1 MSAPPDV
8 IEERKVFNGTA
19 YIAVTL
25 AAAATWMLVSNWHL
39 HLSSLLG
46 FGPAA
51 WMLGLAGI
59 CAGLALGALL
69 MNRLLPRI
77 TAPHGVFAVVQA
89 AVALQAV
96 YGFDLFELLRGLLQ
110 DGALAST
117 AAGQW
122 ALAWVYIL
130 PAPLLLGAAHALFLP
145 IVVRGR
151 GDPASALARHWQC
164 LLLGLLAGAAGQA
177 FLEYRYGAFGVWQAA
192 GGLSAAAGLLCWAL
206 RHRFPDIRPAAPLVV
221 TDEPPAPA
229 SLWLLPASLGLA
241 FALWSVVLHH
251 MLLLA
256 FGPTERFALTFITA
270 ALLALFAGSLG
281 RGRSG
286 SGIVGSMP
294 LALAA
299 VIIALT
305 AYAPEPLLTYLPQ
318 LRNNLTTAPLDYLLF
333 ALVCGGLT
341 LLLAIPGALLLRPLP
356 AAARQLWIR
365 YQEGSFGVAAASALL
380 GLAFGLWLARFIVLP
395 HLGLQLSLAVAL
407 ALPLL
412 LALAYAPRR
421 LLMLPLVA
429 AALAAVML
437 KPPTDPMLL
446 LSAPFT
452 VSPPPPEESRV
463 SYLRHG
469 AAKTTA
475 AVGVPLGLEL
485 SEYGLTQEV
494 AAAGLETGGV
504 GTSLQAETVAGMLPL
519 LYQPQAASAAVL
531 GVGTGRMAEML
542 LLGAGMQQVDVVES
556 DHVAVMQARGLPLSR
571 AAFADERLRM
581 HQRDPRAFMLAQ
593 AERSYDAIVIDATTP
608 SLGDH
613 AAMHSQ
619 ELYQLLASRLAEQG
633 VLIQHLAIDRLGP
646 EVLVAL
652 AKAVSAAFPDF
663 HLFQPQD
670 NVLLLVAANDPAA
683 ISLLRAGSFARLRAP
698 SGAPQLGI
706 PNIFAL
712 ESMLL
717 LERSAIAPLLD
728 TYQDV
733 PPSSDFF
740 PAAGWKFDLDLYL
753 GLDSRWLR
761 RVADDFAF
769 VFRQPEFTNVRL
781 HEPRDA
787 QLALNRNS
795 RRLSLAAA
803 AMQVFEPGLDLREAF
818 ARVAGVRGM
827 DAEQVEEMFD
837 PDCAAGLSSF
847 LRVSRMAD
855 LVNAIEPHLLPSELP
870 RLRAKLQA
878 ELPCY
883 EDLQRGD
890 EVAAQLAVFYDAW
903 LAGDAERSAAAG
915 KELLLQAGSI
925 VSDTDAS
932 LLIRQMLNEYR
943 LENHEMS
950 LYLGQWM
957 GAQASPAAKF
967 ATRTA
972 YAHSLLTAFTEIE
985 QNQAGP

>member
-1 MSAPPDV
+1 MNAPPDV

-19 YIAVTL
+19 YIAVML

-39 HLSSLLG
+39 HLRSLLG
-46 FGPAA
+46 FGPAS

-77 TAPHGVFAVVQA
+77 SSPHGVFAVVQA
-89 AVALQAV
+89 VVALQAV
-96 YGFDLFELLRGLLQ
+96 YGFDLVEVLRELLQG
-110 DGALAST
+110 GAPSS

-122 ALAWVYIL
+122 ALAWIYML
-130 PAPLLLGAAHALFLP
+130 PVTLLLGAAHALFLP

-151 GDPASALARHWQC
+151 GDPAGALARHWQC
-164 LLLGLLAGAAGQA
+164 LLFGLLGGAAGQA
-177 FLEYRYGAFGVWQAA
+177 FLEYRYGAFGAWQAA
-192 GGLSAAAGLLCWAL
+192 GGLSAGAGLLCWAL
-206 RHRFPDIRPAAPLVV
+206 RHRFPAIKPATPLAV

-229 SLWLLPASLGLA
+229 SLWLLPAVLGLA
-241 FALWSVVLHH
+241 FALWSVPLHR

-256 FGPTERFALTFITA
+256 FGPTERFALTFIIA
-270 ALLALFAGSLG
+270 ALLALFVGSLG
-281 RGRSG
+281 RGRS
-286 SGIVGSMP
+286 SPDTASSMP

-299 VIIALT
+299 AAIALT
-305 AYAPEPLLTYLPQ
+305 AYATEPLLTYLPH
-318 LRNNLTTAPLDYLLF
+318 LRVNLTISMQDYLLF
-333 ALVCGGLT
+333 ALAGFGIV
-341 LLLAIPGALLLRPLP
+341 LLLFALPGALLLRPLP
-356 AAARQLWIR
+356 VVARRLWIR
-365 YQEGSFGVAAASALL
+365 YQEGAFGVAAAASLL
-380 GLAFGLWLARFIVLP
+380 GLAAGLWLARFILLP
-395 HLGLQLSLAVAL
+395 HLGLRLSLAVAL
-407 ALPLL
+407 LLPLV

-421 LLMLPLVA
+421 LLLLPLVV
-429 AALAAVML
+429 AALAAVLL
-437 KPPTDPMLL
+437 KPATDPALL

-452 VSPPPPEESRV
+452 VAPPPPEESRI

-519 LYQPQAASAAVL
+519 LYQPRSAAAAVL

-542 LLGAGMQQVDVVES
+542 LLGGAMQQIDVVDS

-571 AAFADERLRM
+571 DAFADERLRM

-608 SLGDH
+608 GLGDH

-633 VLIQHLAIDRLGP
+633 VLVQHLVIDRLGP
-646 EVLVAL
+646 EALVAL
-652 AKAVSAAFPDF
+652 AKAASAAFPDF
-663 HLFQPQD
+663 HFFQPQD

-698 SGAPQLGI
+698 SGVAQLGI
-706 PNIFAL
+706 ANIFAL

-717 LERSAIAPLLD
+717 LERAAIAPLLD

-740 PAAGWKFDLDLYL
+740 PAAGWQFDLDLYR

-769 VFRQPEFTNVRL
+769 VFRQPEFINARL

-803 AMQVFEPGLDLREAF
+803 AVQVFEPGLELREAF
-818 ARVAGVRGM
+818 ARVAGVRGL
-827 DAEQVEEMFD
+827 DAEQVEELFD
-837 PDCAAGLSSF
+837 PDCAAGLSRF

-870 RLRAKLQA
+870 RLRARLQA

-883 EDLQRGD
+883 DELQRGD
-890 EVAAQLAVFYDAW
+890 DVAAQLAVFYDAW

-943 LENHEMS
+943 LNNHEMS

-985 QNQAGP
+985 QSQAGP